1 MGINIVSMI
10 RGRREA
16 RAQGI
21 EELAR
26 RLAAGEAIAPEDIEA
41 ILDET
46 GTDEEMLQAAVD
58 RIERRAGLLAAVAR
72 GNAAQAKAD
81 RIHADLEKALA
92 VVTDAQEKYSAL
104 RLKHHEALADF
115 ERQQA
120 EGLRAAE
127 ALLEPDNLSPADRER
142 LAQARQT
149 ATDAAQAAGDLRRQ
163 MRDLRGSLEQAEREL
178 PDAKEYAR
186 LNRSNPDAQARAAR
200 AENAVSAR
208 KARVAEAEAQ
218 LPKLVAEADRTAAAV
233 ETIEAELRR

>member
-1 MGINIVSMI
+1 MAFNVIELI
-10 RGRREA
+10 RGRRQA
-16 RAQGI
+16 RAQGV
-21 EELAR
+21 EQLAR
-26 RLAAGEAIAPEDIEA
+26 RLAAGEAIPPEDIEA

-46 GTDEEMLQAAVD
+46 GCDEQVLQAAVD
-58 RIERRAGLLAAVAR
+58 RIERRAVLLAAVAR

-81 RIHADLEKALA
+81 RIHADLEKSLA
-92 VVTDAQEKYSAL
+92 VVTDAQEKYASL
-104 RLKHHEALADF
+104 RAKHSESLAEF
-115 ERQQA
+115 ERQHA
-120 EGLRAAE
+120 EGLRAAD

-142 LAQARQT
+142 LTQARQ
-149 ATDAAQAAGDLRRQ
+149 AASDAAQAAGDLRRQ

-208 KARVAEAEAQ
+208 KARVAEGEAE

>member
-26 RLAAGEAIAPEDIEA
+26 RLAAGEAVAPEDIEA

-92 VVTDAQEKYSAL
+92 VVADAQEKYSAL
-104 RLKHHEALADF
+104 RLKHHEGLAEF

-120 EGLRAAE
+120 EGHRAAE
-127 ALLEPDNLSPADRER
+127 ALLHPDNLSPSDRER
-142 LAQARQT
+142 LAQARQ
-149 ATDAAQAAGDLRRQ
+149 AASDAAQAADDLRRQ
-163 MRDLRGSLEQAEREL
+163 MRDLRMSLEQAEREL
-178 PDAKEYAR
+178 PDAKEQAR
-186 LNRSNPDAQARAAR
+186 LNRGNADVQARAAR

-208 KARVAEAEAQ
+208 KARVAEAQAELLRLNEVADE
-218 LPKLVAEADRTAAAV
+218 AEAAV
-233 ETIEAELRR
+233 KAIEDDLRR